1 MNKIKKALMVLALTV
16 LSGLAIAAPIF
27 AAGNGLCD
35 GRYNLIASDKATNDF
50 TVSCGSQYVSAETA
64 SLLNVNNKKAGPV
77 NFYGKSQSDCA
88 RLGTVLSASDPCS
101 ATDLNST
108 IRTIINGITFV
119 VGLIAVIMIII
130 GGIFYAIS
138 AGDPG
143 KVKKAKDTIMYGIIG
158 LIVAL
163 LAFAIINFVLQ
174 MVQG

>member
-1 MNKIKKALMVLALTV
+1 MNKIKKALLVFGISV

-27 AAGNGLCD
+27 AATGLCE
-35 GRYNLIASDKATNDF
+35 GRYNISATKDTTNF
-50 TVSCGSQYVSAETA
+50 PVTCGSQYVSDDTA
-64 SLLNVNNKKAGPV
+64 SLLKINSNRGGNIT
-77 NFYGKSQSDCA
+77 FYGKTQSDCA
-88 RLGTVLSASDPCS
+88 QLGTILSSADPCKS
-101 ATDLNST
+101 ADLNST

-174 MVQG
+174 MVQK

>member
-1 MNKIKKALMVLALTV
+1 MNKIKKALMVLGLSV
-16 LSGLAIAAPIF
+16 LSGLAISAPMF
-27 AAGNGLCD
+27 AAGGLCE
-35 GRYNLIASDKATNDF
+35 GRYNLVVDNPTKEIKVACESHF
-50 TVSCGSQYVSAETA
+50 VSEETA
-64 SLLNVNNKKAGPV
+64 KLLNINSGKAGNV
-77 NFYGKSQSDCA
+77 KFYGKTSSDCA
-88 RLGTVLSASDPCS
+88 RLGTILSSSDPCS
-101 ATDLNST
+101 ASDLNST
-108 IRTIINGITFV
+108 IRTVINGITFV
-119 VGLIAVIMIII
+119 VGLIAVIMIVI

>member
-1 MNKIKKALMVLALTV
+1 MNKIKKALMVLGLSV
-16 LSGLAIAAPIF
+16 LSGLAISAPMF
-27 AAGNGLCD
+27 AAAGGLCD
-35 GRYNLIASDKATNDF
+35 GRYNLVVDKPSGDM
-50 TVSCGSQYVSAETA
+50 TVACETHFVSAETA
-64 SLLNVNNKKAGPV
+64 SLLKIDSGKAG
-77 NFYGKSQSDCA
+77 NHKFYGKSSADCA
-88 RLGTVLSASDPCS
+88 RLGTILSSSDPCS

-108 IRTIINGITFV
+108 IRTVINGITFV
-119 VGLIAVIMIII
+119 VGLIAVIMIVI